1 MLKEVKVNGHVL
13 CTDMPSVEE
22 IVQEIREVIS
32 LDMNYV
38 PIDMDWYTY
47 GYVGIKE
54 LDSEKYKF
62 RFIVT
67 DDSLYIDL
75 DSFDI
80 ALVNGDKDRIVI
92 KEVFNENVNVQ
103 TINEEVPMYVYDNAY
118 VYIGKCDLELEQA
131 SDIVYVK
138 IKIR

>member
-1 MLKEVKVNGHVL
+1 MLKEVRVNDHVL

-22 IVQEIREVIS
+22 IVQEIREVLS

-47 GYVGIKE
+47 GYVGINE
-54 LDSEKYKF
+54 LDSERYK
-62 RFIVT
+62 FIVT
-67 DDSLYIDL
+67 EDSLYIDL
-75 DSFDI
+75 DNFDI
-80 ALVNGDKDRIVI
+80 TLVNGDKDRIVI
-92 KEVFNENVNVQ
+92 KEVFNGNVNIQ
-103 TINEEVPMYVYDNAY
+103 TINEEIPMYVYDNAY
-118 VYIGKCDLELEQA
+118 VYIGKCDLELEQT

>member
-1 MLKEVKVNGHVL
+1 MLREVVVDGHIL
-13 CTDMPSVEE
+13 CTNMPSVEE
-22 IVQEIREVIS
+22 NIQEIREVLS

-47 GYVGIKE
+47 GYVSIKE
-54 LDSEKYKF
+54 LDSEGYKF
-62 RFIVT
+62 KFIIT

-75 DSFDI
+75 NNFDI
-80 ALVNGDKDRIVI
+80 ALVNGDSDRIDI
-92 KEVFNENVNVQ
+92 KEVFNENGNVQ
-103 TINEEVPMYVYDNAY
+103 TINEEIPMYVYDNAY
-118 VYIGKCDLELEQA
+118 VYIGKCDLELEQT